1 MPVEVLLHLKFSL
14 LISKLIHLLIDL
26 QLPQLLFLPGRILFA
41 LNLINLEIGLEPIE
55 LLFVLDLIELLLG
68 LVDLLLLL
76 RLVDTRPL
84 LPKLI

>member
-1 MPVEVLLHLKFSL
+1 M
-14 LISKLIHLLIDL
+14 IDL

-41 LNLINLEIGLEPIE
+41 LNLINLEISLEPIE

-68 LVDLLLLL
+68 LIELLLLL
-76 RLVDTRPL
+76 RLGDTRPL

>member
-1 MPVEVLLHLKFSL
+1 M
-14 LISKLIHLLIDL
+14 IDL

-41 LNLINLEIGLEPIE
+41 LNLINLEISLKPIE

-68 LVDLLLLL
+68 LIDLLLLL
-76 RLVDTRPL
+76 RLGDTRPL